1 MITRILM
8 ALLLA
13 ATAGGLLI
21 SSGFGEAAAETRA
34 LRATRAEVAEFCRG
48 GEALLWGNEEIT
60 SDRSSNAKGNAY
72 GCISNQGW
80 IRCDQHGNCAGGDGA
95 GNRLE
100 ATRTARSNMRN

>member
-1 MITRILM
+1 MVTRILM
-8 ALLLA
+8 ALFLA

-21 SSGFGEAAAETRA
+21 SDFGEAAAETRA

-48 GEALLWGNEEIT
+48 GEALLWGDEEIT

-80 IRCDQHGNCAGGDGA
+80 IRCDQ
-95 GNRLE
+95 
-100 ATRTARSNMRN
+100 RSEEHTSELQSLMRISYAV